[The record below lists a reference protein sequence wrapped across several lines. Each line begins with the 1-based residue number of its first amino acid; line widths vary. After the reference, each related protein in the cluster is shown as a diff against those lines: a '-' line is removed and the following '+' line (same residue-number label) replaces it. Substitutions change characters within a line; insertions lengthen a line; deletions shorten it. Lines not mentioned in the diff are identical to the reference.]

1 MTYLSTFG
9 PEFENNIL
17 IFEIR
22 KRKKN
27 RLNLVSKMSY
37 LGILGLEF
45 QKTFVIFEINPSN
58 LGPKM
63 LYLGIFCQK
72 CLIWVFFG

>member
-1 MTYLSTFG
+1 MPYLSTFG
-9 PEFENNIL
+9 LEFENDIL

-37 LGILGLEF
+37 LGIFGLEF

-58 LGPKM
+58 FSNCTISYKN
-63 LYLGIFCQK
+63 K
-72 CLIWVFFG
+72 NV